1 MLQFTVIAHFSEHIY
16 HERKDLYLLGFLF
29 IYFLFVL
36 FVLFV
41 FIRKNIWSPRC
52 AAHCGDNFVIENL
65 GEIETEIKT
74 TDVMIWMLPPVVL
87 LDARAVTLHAEGQCG
102 CINHREHQHVVEGES

>member
-36 FVLFV
+36 LYLYLLGKIFYLRDVLHT
-41 FIRKNIWSPRC
+41 
-52 AAHCGDNFVIENL
+52 A
-65 GEIETEIKT
+65 ET
-74 TDVMIWMLPPVVL
+74 
-87 LDARAVTLHAEGQCG
+87 TL
-102 CINHREHQHVVEGES
+102 